1 MVIHIVNGFEREK
14 PKFLQFIHKTE
25 QFCGSVLPRKN
36 QIWRGLPWRPVEN
49 ATERQLLGNLGAEE
63 TSGIAS
69 NAFPIIG

>member
-14 PKFLQFIHKTE
+14 LKFLQFIHKTE

-36 QIWRGLPWRPVEN
+36 QIWRGPRRRPVEN
-49 ATERQLLGNLGAEE
+49 ATERLLGNLGAEE